1 MISTFLSSN
10 FPIMRSAAVVLS
22 RSATSA
28 VVIAVTSM
36 TAIYFAVVTR
46 RRCCRRDAGNG
57 LTQHHHQQL
66 SSSGCSGYEKLIGTT
81 PMVRLDFLSQ
91 QIGRSIYVKMESM
104 NPGGT
109 GKDRAALCMIRQA
122 EVSGQLPAAMSGV
135 GVASATT
142 AATVSSGNSN
152 RKTRSSATHQVVV
165 SSSADEQQSELVCH
179 DSTTPGTPPS
189 LQNSIDTAMR
199 HSKSGGLVIEGT
211 SGSTGI
217 SLATIC
223 AARGHACLVV
233 LPDDQA
239 PEKKRILEVLGATV
253 RVVPTASI
261 SNPNHYVNVAKTLA
275 AMARDQGIAAV
286 FVDQFENLANF
297 RAHYESTGPEIYE
310 CCPQLHAFCMS
321 SGTGGTIA
329 GVAHYLKER
338 NPSVR
343 IVLVDP
349 PGSALYHAVQHGI
362 AYAPQQQERALKR
375 HRYDTIAEGIGL
387 DRLTQNFE
395 EGIEYMDAAIQ
406 VSDQEAVDM
415 AHYLLQTEGLWVG
428 SSSAMNVVGAI
439 RTALSLPLG
448 STVVTVICDVGQRH
462 VTRFWNRTFIT
473 EWGLAWPRDDEGGRI
488 PECLNDLDLAS
499 SP

>member
-1 MISTFLSSN
+1 MKPL
-10 FPIMRSAAVVLS
+10 VVLP
-22 RSATSA
+22 RSATA
-28 VVIAVTSM
+28 TVLITAVTSL
-36 TAIYFAVVTR
+36 TAIIYLAVVAATR
-46 RRCCRRDAGNG
+46 RVGRNSRRDADNK
-57 LTQHHHQQL
+57 
-66 SSSGCSGYEKLIGTT
+66 SSGCSAYEQLIGTT
-81 PMVRLDFLSQ
+81 PMVRLNFLSQ

-109 GKDRAALCMIRQA
+109 GKDRAALCMIQQA
-122 EVSGQLPAAMSGV
+122 EALGRLPAATSGA
-135 GVASATT
+135 VASFSSI
-142 AATVSSGNSN
+142 AATATLGAEKSNGNTISN
-152 RKTRSSATHQVVV
+152 ELHYNPTGV
-165 SSSADEQQSELVCH
+165 SSSTDDQQKTGH
-179 DSTTPGTPPS
+179 GSTATTTTATTDTGVPSS
-189 LQNSIDTAMR
+189 LQSSISTAMR

-217 SLATIC
+217 SLATLC

-275 AMARDQGIAAV
+275 SMAREQGIAAV
-286 FVDQFENLANF
+286 FIDQFENLANF
-297 RAHYESTGPEIYE
+297 RVHYESTGPEIYE
-310 CCPQLHAFCMS
+310 RCPQLHAFCMS

-338 NPSVR
+338 KPSVR

-395 EGIEYMDAAIQ
+395 EGIEYMDDAIQ

-439 RTALSLPLG
+439 RTALSLPSG
-448 STVVTVICDVGQRH
+448 STVVTVICDAGQRH
-462 VTRFWNRTFIT
+462 VARFWNRTFIT
-473 EWGLAWPRDDEGGRI
+473 EWGLAWPGDNEGGLI
-488 PECLNDLDLAS
+488 PECLKNVT
-499 SP
+499 